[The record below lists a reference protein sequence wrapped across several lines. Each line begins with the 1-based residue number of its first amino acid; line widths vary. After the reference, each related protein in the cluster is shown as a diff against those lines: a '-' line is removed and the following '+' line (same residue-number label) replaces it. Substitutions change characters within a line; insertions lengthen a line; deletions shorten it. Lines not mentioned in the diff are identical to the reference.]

1 MPSHT
6 HTCHQCT
13 LDSSQLIPTS
23 LCPHLNTCRAHTL
36 TGSIRHRGHPGTR
49 FSVHTAQHRNSCPN
63 PQMHTFPKS
72 PCLQSPHSSWSL
84 HLVSALLVADSW
96 LREGPCLGPGPPC
109 RLLINA
115 FSPADCS
122 AHPTPNHWLVHPLFL
137 HLSLGKV
144 ALYTPAQH
152 LWLPQLLPT

>member
-1 MPSHT
+1 MPSHM
-6 HTCHQCT
+6 HTSHQCT

-23 LCPHLNTCRAHTL
+23 LCPRLNTCRAHTL

-49 FSVHTAQHRNSCPN
+49 FSVHTAHQFLPKPTNAHI
-63 PQMHTFPKS
+63 PQITMPAESTFF
-72 PCLQSPHSSWSL
+72 
-84 HLVSALLVADSW
+84 LVSALLVADSW

-115 FSPADCS
+115 FSPVDCS
-122 AHPTPNHWLVHPLFL
+122 AHSTPNHWLVHPLFL